1 VIGELPIPNMDFN
14 LESMLI
20 VRIQQHQAVRSRDI
34 GASVQNP
41 YRKTAVVFQ
50 TLEFKEW
57 LPGMD
62 SNHDSRLQRPLSYH

>member
-1 VIGELPIPNMDFN
+1 MDSS
-14 LESMLI
+14 LESMLN
-20 VRIQQHQAVRSRDI
+20 VRIQQRQAIRPHDI

-50 TLEFKEW
+50 TIEFNVW

-62 SNHDSRLQRPLSYH
+62 SNHELDRILKSRNLLILKSR